1 MSRLSSA
8 MIEARVFTNHEQ
20 EELRRPKP
28 VLVHNRTNNSADWVT
43 RRVIEVM
50 DLELANGSM
59 PA

>member
-8 MIEARVFTNHEQ
+8 MIEARTFTNDEQ
-20 EELRRPKP
+20 EIRQPKP
-28 VLVHNRTNNSADWVT
+28 VLVPKRAENFAETVT